1 MIYDVVGNL
10 VEPCD
15 VDGVEIQ
22 KGLTQISRSRI

>member
-1 MIYDVVGNL
+1 MIYYVVGNL

-22 KGLTQISRSRI
+22 KGAHTDI

>member
-10 VEPCD
+10 VEPRD